1 MLLLHGKSR
10 QKEMNIENTFSELK
24 KKQKNIILLSTPSC
38 QSFSDY
44 LLMTMQWLRL
54 LCETAGTLN
63 IYISYEHLTFCSCN
77 TSKKKLCAS
86 FLFLKLMTTNYAHLL
101 AKLNLKDNLSNKL
114 QMQCVSTD
122 LRIVWKRRHQTHLP
136 LIIAFYHLW
145 IIFLHIHQNCRLT
158 SLQIGLNPLME
169 FAD

>member
-1 MLLLHGKSR
+1 MVKAGRKKWILKKHF
-10 QKEMNIENTFSELK
+10 QNLK
-24 KKQKNIILLSTPSC
+24 KKKPIILLSTPSC

-54 LCETAGTLN
+54 FCETAGTLN

>member
-1 MLLLHGKSR
+1 MVKAGRK
-10 QKEMNIENTFSELK
+10 KWILK
-24 KKQKNIILLSTPSC
+24 KHFQNLKKNNPLFYYQHLAVSLFLIIFWWPCNDQTKTFLWNSWNLEYIYFIWTLDIL
-38 QSFSDY
+38 F
-44 LLMTMQWLRL
+44 MQYKL
-54 LCETAGTLN
+54 
-63 IYISYEHLTFCSCN
+63 
-77 TSKKKLCAS
+77 KKWCAS

>member
-24 KKQKNIILLSTPSC
+24 KKKQNIILLSTPSC

-54 LCETAGTLN
+54 FVKQLEPW
-63 IYISYEHLTFCSCN
+63 IYIFHMN
-77 TSKKKLCAS
+77 TWHFVHAIQVKKIV
-86 FLFLKLMTTNYAHLL
+86 FLKLMTTNYAHLL

>member
-1 MLLLHGKSR
+1 MVKAGRKKWILKIHF
-10 QKEMNIENTFSELK
+10 QNLK

-44 LLMTMQWLRL
+44 SLMTMQWLRL
-54 LCETAGTLN
+54 FVKQLEPW
-63 IYISYEHLTFCSCN
+63 IYIFHMNTCHFVHAIQVKKIVCS
-77 TSKKKLCAS
+77 S
-86 FLFLKLMTTNYAHLL
+86 FLFFKLMTTNYAHLL

>member
-1 MLLLHGKSR
+1 
-10 QKEMNIENTFSELK
+10 MNIENTFSELK
-24 KKQKNIILLSTPSC
+24 KKKKPLFYYQHLAVSLFLIIFWWPC
-38 QSFSDY
+38 
-44 LLMTMQWLRL
+44 MQWLRL
-54 LCETAGTLN
+54 FCETAGTLN
-63 IYISYEHLTFCSCN
+63 IYISYEHFTFCSCN
-77 TSKKKLCAS
+77 TSKKKLFAS

>member
-1 MLLLHGKSR
+1 MTK
-10 QKEMNIENTFSELK
+10 TF
-24 KKQKNIILLSTPSC
+24 
-38 QSFSDY
+38 
-44 LLMTMQWLRL
+44 
-54 LCETAGTLN
+54 CETAGTLN

-122 LRIVWKRRHQTHLP
+122 LRIV
-136 LIIAFYHLW
+136 
-145 IIFLHIHQNCRLT
+145 
-158 SLQIGLNPLME
+158 
-169 FAD
+169 

>member
-1 MLLLHGKSR
+1 MVKAGRKKWILKIHF
-10 QKEMNIENTFSELK
+10 QNLK
-24 KKQKNIILLSTPSC
+24 KKKKNIILLSTPSC

-54 LCETAGTLN
+54 FCETAGTLN
-63 IYISYEHLTFCSCN
+63 IYIFHMNTWHFVHAIQVKKIVCS
-77 TSKKKLCAS
+77 S

>member
-1 MLLLHGKSR
+1 MVKAGRKKWILKIHF
-10 QKEMNIENTFSELK
+10 QNLK
-24 KKQKNIILLSTPSC
+24 KNKKNIILLSTPSC

-54 LCETAGTLN
+54 FCETAGTLN

-101 AKLNLKDNLSNKL
+101 AKLNLKTYQTNFKCSVCRQIWGLFEKGGIK
-114 QMQCVSTD
+114 
-122 LRIVWKRRHQTHLP
+122 RISPWL
-136 LIIAFYHLW
+136 
-145 IIFLHIHQNCRLT
+145 
-158 SLQIGLNPLME
+158 
-169 FAD
+169 